1 MKRAMSTQQDKGRPT
16 RKEPALLTS
25 LRKFWR
31 AQSTLLNWLGLPLPK
46 YGYHI
51 PYRYAGSLPE
61 VGPDDT
67 YAWLKEKWDA
77 DQAVFRGSLAMIAT
91 HLERLGE
98 FAVCSGSDPSQPRL
112 DQSWCPGLDGS
123 SAYAFVR
130 ELKPATIIEIGS
142 GHSTR
147 FMAQAIADGGLDTKL
162 ISVDPQPRR
171 RIDRLCHE
179 VCRTTIDGFPI
190 GSFGRLQKND
200 ILFFDGSHIAMPG
213 SDVDTL
219 VNRVLPTLAPG
230 VWVHIHDIFLPHG
243 YPEVWGWRN
252 YNEQTAVAAL
262 LAGGDRFRVRFAS
275 AYVRR
280 HMAGELE
287 GFPTPPPQSF
297 ETSLWLSVEG

>member
-1 MKRAMSTQQDKGRPT
+1 MGAMYTRPGSDKPTQKVPV
-16 RKEPALLTS
+16 LLHS
-25 LRKFWR
+25 LRKIWR
-31 AQSTLLNWLGLPLPK
+31 AQSTLLNWLGLPMPQ

-51 PYRYAGSLPE
+51 PYRYAGKLPE

-67 YAWLKEKWDA
+67 YDWLKQAWDH
-77 DQAVFRGSLAMIAT
+77 DRTVFRESLSMIAS
-91 HLERLGE
+91 HLPRLGDFE
-98 FAVCSGSDPSQPRL
+98 IRPDGDSSRPRL
-112 DQSWCPGLDGS
+112 DQSWLPGLDGA

-147 FMAQAIADGGLDTKL
+147 FMAKAISDGELDTRL
-162 ISVDPQPRR
+162 ISIDPQPRR
-171 RIDRLCHE
+171 SIDHLCQE
-179 VCRTTIDGFPI
+179 VHRTTIDTFPLDA
-190 GSFGRLQKND
+190 FAQLREND

-219 VNRVLPTLAPG
+219 VNQVLPTLNPG

-243 YPEVWGWRN
+243 YPEIWNWRN

-275 AYVRR
+275 AYIRR
-280 HMAGELE
+280 YMAGDLE
-287 GFPTPPPQSF
+287 DFPTPPPRSF